1 MANCNVQF
9 MRIDTRMV
17 HGQIVTKWA
26 TVNKCKYVIIV
37 DNALAAD
44 PFMSN
49 FYKNAAQKGI
59 KIDVCDPIKAAK
71 QWSEGK
77 FGPSER
83 NVMLVFKDAT
93 NAYNLWKEGFP
104 VQEIDLGNQVAS
116 HGKKQISREVFLSE
130 DEFNKL
136 KEMHEGGVRVYMQV
150 IPEDTPIEFDG
161 IARIFAS

>member
-9 MRIDTRMV
+9 MRVDTRMV

-26 TVNKCKYVIIV
+26 TVNKCKYVIII
-37 DNALAAD
+37 DKALAAD

-49 FYKNAAQKGI
+49 FYKKAAQKGI
-59 KIDVCDPIKAAK
+59 KIDVSDPVKATK
-71 QWSEGK
+71 QWNEGK

-83 NVMLVFKDAT
+83 NVMIVFKDAT

-104 VQEIDLGNQVAS
+104 VKEVDLGNQVAS

-130 DEFNKL
+130 DEFLKL
-136 KEMHEGGVRVYMQV
+136 KEMSEGGVRVYLQV

-161 IARIFAS
+161 IAKIFNS